1 MNEQPKR
8 NSYLFFCR
16 AFVLVI
22 KTVDS
27 RASKGSNLSKLM
39 WSRLQERSIN
49 CLNFRIIILF
59 SNLVPFKVLY
69 STRTLCRVSIYAFCM
84 HSKVKRGYTPRE
96 RSTLVEFQ
104 VILENLILSNCQPC
118 TPYSFVKFT
127 ENTHNLMTLW
137 SYKLASINWAH
148 FIPRLSLK
156 SFNKFM
162 FLYVVEV
169 VDNKRN
175 MGLADI
181 MAESVGVTDKTIV
194 LRTGVSIK
202 RAIKSAA
209 RTRDF
214 KLSSS

>member
-69 STRTLCRVSIYAFCM
+69 STRTLCRVIIESRVEADIMPSVCIQ
-84 HSKVKRGYTPRE
+84 KLRE

-181 MAESVGVTDKTIV
+181 MAESVEPQ
-194 LRTGVSIK
+194 IK
-202 RAIKSAA
+202 Q
-209 RTRDF
+209 
-214 KLSSS
+214 